1 MGTIAIFVIAGIF
14 LMGTVSTAQYA
25 FAAPVYGTSADMTG
39 IRCFAPVPSAMD
51 PSVCNNVGLSVD
63 PPDTLPGSG
72 WADATLEWDISCG
85 GGMCNYKYTLTGF
98 DMGAVSHFVVD
109 ISEDLDCDDI
119 TDVKINGNDPAD
131 GFECKSQ
138 DGLDNSLKIDDGFD
152 GVLDYTFKTN
162 RLPVWHDV
170 AIKDGVGQAEF
181 AHNIGNAD
189 HDSEDTIDFIAAPN
203 SESVPP
209 VILVAGSLTPID
221 TTMVLVAGT
230 QSIASWMIPVIVAG
244 IGIGI
249 VVARKF

>member
-1 MGTIAIFVIAGIF
+1 MGTVAIFVIASIL

-51 PSVCNNVGLSVD
+51 PSVCSNIGLKLE
-63 PPDTLPGSG
+63 PPDTLGGSG
-72 WADATLEWDISCG
+72 WGDATLEWDISCG

-109 ISEDLDCDDI
+109 ISEDLDCSDI
-119 TDVKINGNDPAD
+119 TDVKINGEDPED

-138 DGLDNSLKIDDGFD
+138 DGLDNSLKIDDGFM
-152 GVLDYTFKTN
+152 GTLDYTFKTN
-162 RLPVWHDV
+162 RVPVWYDV
-170 AIKDGVGQAEF
+170 AIKDGMVATL
-181 AHNIGNAD
+181 AHNTGHPA
-189 HDSEDTIDFIAAPN
+189 HTSEDKIDFIAAPN
-203 SESVPP
+203 SVSIPP
-209 VILVAGSLTPID
+209 AMVAGSLTPID